1 MEISQ
6 RLFDV
11 HELRDGRWCAFASI
25 STCEQALEAAG
36 LPLRTTP
43 ELARQ
48 GLERSRA
55 FALA

>member
-1 MEISQ
+1 VRIREYLT
-6 RLFDV
+6 R
-11 HELRDGRWCAFASI
+11 
-25 STCEQALEAAG
+25 EQALEAAG